1 MAEANPVN
9 TADLELIHAQI
20 SKTMAETMKL
30 GAETAKIQAESRY
43 YPMVAL
49 GAIVVAGLGSA
60 TALVAAVIK
69 LAF

>member
-9 TADLELIHAQI
+9 TADLELIHSQI

-43 YPMVAL
+43 YPMIAL
-49 GAIVVAGLGSA
+49 GAIVVAWLGSA
-60 TALVAAVIK
+60 TALVAEVIK